1 MLKRLLF
8 AAALGLAAPLAA
20 QRAPAPRPQPDPLC
34 PSAGRDLPRGPEWTC
49 IGRLTRTYAFAFVY
63 PAAAARIPALD
74 AALREQA
81 VTDEARL
88 AMGREGAAAEPAS
101 GRPLAH
107 RYEARWRLDAAP
119 PELAAASGRIRTF
132 IGTAENPTESRTILI
147 DRRDDRAIMLADLFR
162 PDLFDYSLFRHRIR
176 GMRAVQ
182 TAFCRA
188 YVAAVRI
195 EQTYSPAEAAC
206 PAVEDQPI
214 TLVCGP
220 RGRIEA
226 MRALLGGGQ
235 WVGGPLVV
243 NFPVDAEMIG
253 MMKRRYRAAFGLPGE
268 RRGRRRGC

>member
-1 MLKRLLF
+1 MLRRLLF

-20 QRAPAPRPQPDPLC
+20 QDAPAPRPGPLC
-34 PSAGRDLPRGPEWTC
+34 PGAGRDLPRGPEWVC

-63 PAAAARIPALD
+63 PGAAARIPALD

-81 VTDEARL
+81 VTDEAHL
-88 AMGREGAAAEPAS
+88 AKEHEGAA
-101 GRPLAH
+101 AH
-107 RYEARWRLDAAP
+107 RYEARWRLDAAS
-119 PELAAASGRIRTF
+119 PELAAASTRIRTF
-132 IGTAENPTESRTILI
+132 FGTTENPTESRAILV
-147 DRRDDRAIMLADLFR
+147 DRRDDRAIALADLFR
-162 PDLFDYSLFRHRIR
+162 PDLFDYSLLGHRIR

-188 YVAAVRI
+188 YVAAVRTDRPGPP
-195 EQTYSPAEAAC
+195 QEAAC
-206 PAVEDQPI
+206 PSVENQPV

-226 MRALLGGGQ
+226 MRALLGSGQ

-253 MMKRRYRAAFGLPGE
+253 MMKRRYRVAFGLPGE
-268 RRGRRRGC
+268 RRGRRRSC